1 MSEKLCPPTK
11 KVARADGL
19 KRGTANTT
27 TTTPSMKEDGGQAWG
42 KGKGSSDSIMG
53 K

>member
-1 MSEKLCPPTK
+1 MEKITPATK

-19 KRGTANTT
+19 KQGSANRT
-27 TTTPSMKEDGGQAWG
+27 TTTPSQEDAMKGRFTG
-42 KGKGSSDSIMG
+42 KPQTYGSIF